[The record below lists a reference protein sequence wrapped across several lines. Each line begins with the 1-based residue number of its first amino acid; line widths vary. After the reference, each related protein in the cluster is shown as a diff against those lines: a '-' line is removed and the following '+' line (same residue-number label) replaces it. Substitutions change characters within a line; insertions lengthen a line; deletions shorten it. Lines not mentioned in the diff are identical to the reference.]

1 MSTLVD
7 IADAVVT
14 CLNAGTFSQAFTAER
29 LYQPAF
35 DLAEMDTLHVSVV
48 PKSMTVESAARD
60 GTFHDCAVDI
70 GIQKKVDPEA
80 PEQID
85 ALMDL
90 VEEISDHLKM
100 RRLEGLPGVMWLSIQ
115 NEPVLAREHL
125 EQMRQFTSVLTVVY
139 RVKR

>member
-48 PKSMTVESAARD
+48 PKSMAIENAARD

-70 GIQKKVDPEA
+70 GIQKKVSDDPA
-80 PEQID
+80 QID

-139 RVKR
+139 RGKR